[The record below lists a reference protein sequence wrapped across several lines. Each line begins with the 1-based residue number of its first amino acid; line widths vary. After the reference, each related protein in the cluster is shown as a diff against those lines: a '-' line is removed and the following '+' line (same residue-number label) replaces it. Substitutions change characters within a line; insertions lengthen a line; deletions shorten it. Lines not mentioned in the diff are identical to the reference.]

1 MGRGIVGGG
10 SPVAPLLET
19 TVARLPFLALLKNQD
34 PRAFLQISRD
44 WQGLLRLHFLHAAM
58 ETGLLPALDR
68 PRRWGELLEDFQVAR
83 PELLDG
89 LLELGL
95 SLGELAVKDGW
106 YRAKGTRSRAL
117 RRERNDALAAMVE
130 ANVTFYNDVY
140 RGFPLRLRGAELDG
154 GFDAIGP
161 LVARLSKISEP
172 YLDHFLAKVVGK
184 KDPLRVLDVGCGSGL
199 HLKTAL
205 DENPQARGVGLEVDP
220 KVVLQAIENL
230 ERWGVADR
238 LQIVQGDA
246 RHLPEEVGGP
256 FDLILLLSVVYYF
269 EVHERVAVL
278 SSLRGRMPPGGSL
291 AVVTSCRGPGVDSFS
306 ANLNLATTSMEG
318 LTPLPTAEEM
328 EAQLRE
334 AGFDRISR
342 TRLIP
347 RTTYFGFLAS

>member
-1 MGRGIVGGG
+1 
-10 SPVAPLLET
+10 
-19 TVARLPFLALLKNQD
+19 VARSTLLALLRNQD

-58 ETGLLPALDR
+58 ETGLLQALGR
-68 PRRWGELLEDFQVAR
+68 PRRRGELLEDLQVAR

-89 LLELGL
+89 LLELGV

-106 YRAKGTRSRAL
+106 YRTRGTRSRAL
-117 RRERNDALAAMVE
+117 RKERNDALAAMVE
-130 ANVTFYNDVY
+130 ANVTYYNDVY
-140 RGFPLRLRGAELDG
+140 RGFGRRLRGGELDG
-154 GFDAIGP
+154 GIDAVGP

-172 YLDHFLAKVVGK
+172 YLEHFLQKAVRK
-184 KDPLRVLDVGCGSGL
+184 KTPLRVLDVGCGSGL

-220 KVVLQAIENL
+220 KVVLQARGNL

-238 LQIVQGDA
+238 LLIVQGDA
-246 RHLPEEVGGP
+246 RHVPEELGGP

-278 SSLRGRMPPGGSL
+278 SSLRGRMSPGGSL
-291 AVVTSCRGPGVDSFS
+291 AVVTSCRGQGVDSFS

-318 LTPLPTAEEM
+318 LTPLPTPGEM

-334 AGFDRISR
+334 AGFESITR